1 MRMKITKRSWVWLA
15 PALFYLIFFGWYT
28 NLKGPLS
35 PKEVDHFI
43 NILGANGS
51 TPDRIVEIKRFIE
64 EDDGK
69 HFYMMN
75 LLDLTDNPSEMLETG
90 PDASAEDLMAHY
102 MEFMFPELFSRAC
115 HPIFFGQVL
124 ADALDLSGIE
134 NAESWDQAALFRY
147 RSRRDMIAI
156 VTNPKFL
163 ERHDYKIA
171 SLEKT
176 IANPV
181 NSLFFLGDLRF
192 TLGLILFALG
202 SVLNSIYIHKLRKRL

>member
-1 MRMKITKRSWVWLA
+1 MKITKHTWLWLA
-15 PALFYLIFFGWYT
+15 PVLFYLIFFSWYT

-35 PKEVDHFI
+35 SEEIDHFVD
-43 NILGANGS
+43 ILEANGS
-51 TPDRIVEIKRFIE
+51 TPERILEIKRFME

-75 LLDLTDNPSEMLETG
+75 LLDLSDNPPVLPATG
-90 PDASAEDLMAHY
+90 SDASAEDLMVYY

-115 HPIFFGQVL
+115 HPIFFGRVL

-147 RSRRDMIAI
+147 RSRRDMIA
-156 VTNPKFL
+156 VVANPKFL

-181 NSLFFLGDLRF
+181 KPLFFLGDLRF
-192 TLGLILFALG
+192 TVGLILF
-202 SVLNSIYIHKLRKRL
+202 VLFSIMDSIHVHKYRKKELE

>member
-1 MRMKITKRSWVWLA
+1 M
-15 PALFYLIFFGWYT
+15 IFFGWYT

-35 PKEVDHFI
+35 TQEINHFVD
-43 NILGANGS
+43 ILEANGS
-51 TPDRIVEIKRFIE
+51 ATDRIVEIRRFME

-75 LLDLTDNPSEMLETG
+75 LLDFRDNPPELSETG

-102 MEFMFPELFSRAC
+102 TEFMFPELFSRAC
-115 HPIFFGQVL
+115 HPVFFGQVL

-171 SLEKT
+171 SLEKS

-181 NSLFFLGDLRF
+181 KPLFFLGDLRF

-202 SVLNSIYIHKLRKRL
+202 SVLNSIYTHKLRKRL

>member
-1 MRMKITKRSWVWLA
+1 MRMKITKRSWAWLA

-35 PKEVDHFI
+35 PEEINHFI
-43 NILGANGS
+43 DILEVNGS
-51 TPDRIVEIKRFIE
+51 TPDRIVEIKGFME

-75 LLDLTDNPSEMLETG
+75 LLDLNDNPPEMVATG
-90 PDASAEDLMAHY
+90 SDASAEDLMAHY

-115 HPIFFGQVL
+115 HPVFFGQVL

-171 SLEKT
+171 SLDKT

-181 NSLFFLGDLRF
+181 KPLFFLGDLRF
-192 TLGLILFALG
+192 TLGLILFTLV
-202 SVLNSIYIHKLRKRL
+202 SIVNSIYNYKFRKRF

>member
-1 MRMKITKRSWVWLA
+1 MKITKRSWAWLA

-35 PKEVDHFI
+35 PEEIHHFVD
-43 NILGANGS
+43 ILEANGS
-51 TPDRIVEIKRFIE
+51 TPDRIVEIKRFME

-69 HFYMMN
+69 HCYMMN
-75 LLDLTDNPSEMLETG
+75 LLDLTDNPPQLSATG
-90 PDASAEDLMAHY
+90 PDASSAELMDHY
-102 MEFMFPELFSRAC
+102 MEFMNPELYSRAC
-115 HPIFFGQVL
+115 HPVFFGQVL

-147 RSRRDMIAI
+147 RSIRDMIAI
-156 VTNPKFL
+156 ATNPKFL

-181 NSLFFLGDLRF
+181 KPLFFLGDLRF
-192 TLGLILFALG
+192 ILGLILF
-202 SVLNSIYIHKLRKRL
+202 VLVSIVNSICRYKRRKTP

>member
-1 MRMKITKRSWVWLA
+1 MKITKRTWIWLA
-15 PALFYLIFFGWYT
+15 PALFYLIFFSWYT

-35 PKEVDHFI
+35 LEEIDHFVD
-43 NILGANGS
+43 ILEANGS
-51 TPDRIVEIKRFIE
+51 TPDRMVEIKRFME
-64 EDDGK
+64 KDDGK

-75 LLDLTDNPSEMLETG
+75 LLDLTDNPPVLPATG
-90 PDASAEDLMAHY
+90 PDASAEDLMVHY
-102 MEFMFPELFSRAC
+102 TEFMFPELFSRAC
-115 HPIFFGQVL
+115 HPIFFGRVL

-156 VTNPKFL
+156 VANPKFL

-181 NSLFFLGDLRF
+181 KPLFFLGDLRF
-192 TLGLILFALG
+192 TLGLILFSLF
-202 SVLNSIYIHKLRKRL
+202 SFVNCINNRKPRKRN

>member
-1 MRMKITKRSWVWLA
+1 MKITKRSWFWLA

-35 PKEVDHFI
+35 LEEINHFVDT
-43 NILGANGS
+43 LEANGS
-51 TPDRIVEIKRFIE
+51 TPDRIVEIKRFME

-75 LLDLTDNPSEMLETG
+75 LLDLTDNPPEMLATG
-90 PDASAEDLMAHY
+90 PDASSSELMDHY
-102 MEFMFPELFSRAC
+102 MEFMNPELYSRAC
-115 HPIFFGQVL
+115 HPIFFGRVL

-156 VTNPKFL
+156 VANPKFL
-163 ERHDYKIA
+163 ERHDYKVA

-181 NSLFFLGDLRF
+181 KPLFFLGDLRF
-192 TLGLILFALG
+192 TLGMILFALF
-202 SVLNSIYIHKLRKRL
+202 SIVNSAHSCKLRKRL

>member
-1 MRMKITKRSWVWLA
+1 M
-15 PALFYLIFFGWYT
+15 
-28 NLKGPLS
+28 
-35 PKEVDHFI
+35 
-43 NILGANGS
+43 
-51 TPDRIVEIKRFIE
+51 PDRIVEIKRFME

-75 LLDLTDNPSEMLETG
+75 LLDLTDNPPVLPATG
-90 PDASAEDLMAHY
+90 PDASAEDLMVHY

-115 HPIFFGQVL
+115 HPIFFGRVL

-147 RSRRDMIAI
+147 RSRRDMIA
-156 VTNPKFL
+156 VVANPKFL

-181 NSLFFLGDLRF
+181 KPLFFLGDFRL
-192 TLGLILFALG
+192 TLGLILFALF
-202 SVLNSIYIHKLRKRL
+202 SIVNSIHSYKLRKRL

>member
-1 MRMKITKRSWVWLA
+1 MRTKITKRTWIWLA
-15 PALFYLIFFGWYT
+15 PTLLYLIFFSWYT
-28 NLKGPLS
+28 NLKPPLS
-35 PKEVDHFI
+35 PEEVDHFV
-43 NILGANGS
+43 NMLLVNGS
-51 TPDRIVEIKRFIE
+51 TSDRIVEIKRFME

-75 LLDLTDNPSEMLETG
+75 LLDLTDNPPELSATG
-90 PDASAEDLMAHY
+90 PDASAAELMAHY
-102 MEFMFPELFSRAC
+102 MEFMFPELFFRAC
-115 HPIFFGQVL
+115 HPVFIGRVL

-156 VTNPKFL
+156 ATNPKFF

-181 NSLFFLGDLRF
+181 KPLFFLGDLRF
-192 TLGLILFALG
+192 TLGLILFALV
-202 SVLNSIYIHKLRKRL
+202 SILNSIYNYKLRKRL

>member
-15 PALFYLIFFGWYT
+15 PVLFYLIFFSWYT

-35 PKEVDHFI
+35 PEEINHFVD
-43 NILGANGS
+43 ILEANGS
-51 TPDRIVEIKRFIE
+51 TPDRIVEIKRFME

-75 LLDLTDNPSEMLETG
+75 LLDLTDNPPELPATG
-90 PDASAEDLMAHY
+90 LDASAEELMTHY
-102 MEFMFPELFSRAC
+102 MEYMSPALFSRAC
-115 HPIFFGQVL
+115 HPAFFGRVV
-124 ADALDLSGIE
+124 ADALDLSGIK

-156 VTNPKFL
+156 VTDSKFL

-181 NSLFFLGDLRF
+181 KPLFFLGDLRF
-192 TLGLILFALG
+192 TLGLILFALV
-202 SVLNSIYIHKLRKRL
+202 SILNSIYNHKLRKRL

>member
-1 MRMKITKRSWVWLA
+1 MKITKRSWVWLT

-28 NLKGPLS
+28 NLKAPLS
-35 PKEVDHFI
+35 PEEINHFVD
-43 NILGANGS
+43 ILEANGS
-51 TPDRIVEIKRFIE
+51 TPDRIVEIKRFME

-75 LLDLTDNPSEMLETG
+75 LLDLTDNPPELPATG
-90 PDASAEDLMAHY
+90 ADASSAELMTHY
-102 MEFMFPELFSRAC
+102 MEYMSPALFSRAC
-115 HPIFFGQVL
+115 HPAFFGRVV

-134 NAESWDQAALFRY
+134 NAESWDQAALYRY

-156 VTNPKFL
+156 ATNPKFL

-176 IANPV
+176 IASPV
-181 NSLFFLGDLRF
+181 KPLFFLGDLRF
-192 TLGLILFALG
+192 TLGLILFALV
-202 SVLNSIYIHKLRKRL
+202 SILNSIYNHKLRKRL

>member
-1 MRMKITKRSWVWLA
+1 MKITKGSWVWLA
-15 PALFYLIFFGWYT
+15 PALFYLIFFSWYT

-35 PKEVDHFI
+35 SEEINHFVD
-43 NILGANGS
+43 ILEANGS
-51 TPDRIVEIKRFIE
+51 TPDRMVEIKRFME
-64 EDDGK
+64 KDDGK

-75 LLDLTDNPSEMLETG
+75 LLDLTDNPPVLPATG
-90 PDASAEDLMAHY
+90 PDASAEDLMVHY
-102 MEFMFPELFSRAC
+102 TEFMFPELFSRAC
-115 HPIFFGQVL
+115 HPIFFGRVL

-171 SLEKT
+171 SSEKT

-181 NSLFFLGDLRF
+181 KPLFFLGDLRF
-192 TLGLILFALG
+192 TLGLILFSLF
-202 SVLNSIYIHKLRKRL
+202 SFVNCINNRKPRKSN

>member
-1 MRMKITKRSWVWLA
+1 MA
-15 PALFYLIFFGWYT
+15 PTLLYLIFFSWYT

-35 PKEVDHFI
+35 PEEVDHFVDM
-43 NILGANGS
+43 LLANGS
-51 TPDRIVEIKRFIE
+51 TSDRIVEIKRFME

-75 LLDLTDNPSEMLETG
+75 LLDLTDNPPELAATG
-90 PDASAEDLMAHY
+90 PDASAAELMAHY

-115 HPIFFGQVL
+115 HPVFIGRIL
-124 ADALDLSGIE
+124 ADALDLYGIE

-147 RSRRDMIAI
+147 RSRRDMIVIA
-156 VTNPKFL
+156 TNPKFL

-176 IANPV
+176 IASPV
-181 NSLFFLGDLRF
+181 KPLFFLGDLRF
-192 TLGLILFALG
+192 TLGLILFSLV
-202 SVLNSIYIHKLRKRL
+202 SIVNSFYRYKRRKTP

>member
-15 PALFYLIFFGWYT
+15 PVLLYLIFFSWYT

-35 PKEVDHFI
+35 SEEINHFVD
-43 NILGANGS
+43 ILEANGS
-51 TPDRIVEIKRFIE
+51 TPDRIVEIKRFME

-75 LLDLTDNPSEMLETG
+75 LLDLTDNPPELPATG
-90 PDASAEDLMAHY
+90 LDASAEELMTHY
-102 MEFMFPELFSRAC
+102 MEYMSPALFSRAC
-115 HPIFFGQVL
+115 HPAFFGRVV

-156 VTNPKFL
+156 ATDSKFL

-181 NSLFFLGDLRF
+181 KPLFFLGDLRF
-192 TLGLILFALG
+192 TLGLILFSLV
-202 SVLNSIYIHKLRKRL
+202 SIVNSFYRYKRRKTP

>member
-1 MRMKITKRSWVWLA
+1 MKITKCSWVWLT
-15 PALFYLIFFGWYT
+15 PALFYMIFFGWYT

-35 PKEVDHFI
+35 TQEINHFVD
-43 NILGANGS
+43 ILEANGS
-51 TPDRIVEIKRFIE
+51 ATDRIVEIRRFME

-75 LLDLTDNPSEMLETG
+75 LLDFRDNPPELSATG
-90 PDASAEDLMAHY
+90 PDASAEDLMVHY

-134 NAESWDQAALFRY
+134 NAESWDQTALFRY

-156 VTNPKFL
+156 VTNPRFL

-181 NSLFFLGDLRF
+181 KPLFFLGDLRF
-192 TLGLILFALG
+192 TLGLILFALF
-202 SVLNSIYIHKLRKRL
+202 SIMNSIHSYKLRKRL

>member
-1 MRMKITKRSWVWLA
+1 MKITKRSWVWLA
-15 PALFYLIFFGWYT
+15 PALFYLIFFSWYT

-35 PKEVDHFI
+35 PEEINHFVD
-43 NILGANGS
+43 ILEANGS
-51 TPDRIVEIKRFIE
+51 TPDRIVEIKRFME

-75 LLDLTDNPSEMLETG
+75 LLDLTDNPPELPATG
-90 PDASAEDLMAHY
+90 ADASSAELMTHY
-102 MEFMFPELFSRAC
+102 MEYMSPALFSRAC
-115 HPIFFGQVL
+115 HPAFFGRVV

-134 NAESWDQAALFRY
+134 NAESWDQAALYRY

-156 VTNPKFL
+156 ATNPKFL

-176 IANPV
+176 IASPV
-181 NSLFFLGDLRF
+181 KPLFFLGDLRF
-192 TLGLILFALG
+192 TLGLILFALV
-202 SVLNSIYIHKLRKRL
+202 SILNSIYNHKLRKRL

>member
-1 MRMKITKRSWVWLA
+1 MRMKITKRTWIWLG
-15 PALFYLIFFGWYT
+15 PALFYLIFFSWYT

-35 PKEVDHFI
+35 LEEIDHFVD
-43 NILGANGS
+43 ILEANGS
-51 TPDRIVEIKRFIE
+51 TPDRMVEIKRFME
-64 EDDGK
+64 KDDGK

-75 LLDLTDNPSEMLETG
+75 LLDLTDNPPVLPATG
-90 PDASAEDLMAHY
+90 PDASAEDLMVHY
-102 MEFMFPELFSRAC
+102 TEFMFPELFSRAC
-115 HPIFFGQVL
+115 HPIFFGRVL

-156 VTNPKFL
+156 VTNSKFL

-181 NSLFFLGDLRF
+181 KPLFFLGDLRF
-192 TLGLILFALG
+192 TLGLILFFLF
-202 SVLNSIYIHKLRKRL
+202 SIVNSIDSYKHRKRL

>member
-1 MRMKITKRSWVWLA
+1 MKITKHTWLWLA
-15 PALFYLIFFGWYT
+15 PVLFYLIFFSWYT

-35 PKEVDHFI
+35 SEEIDHFVD
-43 NILGANGS
+43 ILEAYGS
-51 TPDRIVEIKRFIE
+51 TPERILEIKRFME

-75 LLDLTDNPSEMLETG
+75 LLDLSDNPPVLPATG
-90 PDASAEDLMAHY
+90 SDASAEDLMVYY

-115 HPIFFGQVL
+115 HPIFFGRVL

-147 RSRRDMIAI
+147 RSRRDMIA
-156 VTNPKFL
+156 VVANPKFL

-181 NSLFFLGDLRF
+181 KPLFFLGDLRF
-192 TLGLILFALG
+192 TVGLILF
-202 SVLNSIYIHKLRKRL
+202 VLFSIMNSIHVHKYRKKELE

>member
-1 MRMKITKRSWVWLA
+1 MKITKRSWFWLA

-35 PKEVDHFI
+35 PEEINHFVD
-43 NILGANGS
+43 ILEANGS
-51 TPDRIVEIKRFIE
+51 TPDRIVEIKRFME

-75 LLDLTDNPSEMLETG
+75 LLDLTDNPPQLSATG
-90 PDASAEDLMAHY
+90 PDASSAELMDHY
-102 MEFMFPELFSRAC
+102 MEFMNPELYSRAC
-115 HPIFFGQVL
+115 HPVFFGRVL

-147 RSRRDMIAI
+147 RSIRDMIAI

-181 NSLFFLGDLRF
+181 KPLFFLGDLRF
-192 TLGLILFALG
+192 ILGLILF
-202 SVLNSIYIHKLRKRL
+202 VLVSIVNSIYRYKRRKTP

>member
-1 MRMKITKRSWVWLA
+1 MKITKRSWVWLA
-15 PALFYLIFFGWYT
+15 PVLLYLIFFSWYT

-35 PKEVDHFI
+35 SEEINHFVD
-43 NILGANGS
+43 ILEANGS
-51 TPDRIVEIKRFIE
+51 THDRIVEINRFME

-75 LLDLTDNPSEMLETG
+75 LLDLTDNPPELPATG
-90 PDASAEDLMAHY
+90 LDASAEELMTHY
-102 MEFMFPELFSRAC
+102 MEYMSPALFSRAC
-115 HPIFFGQVL
+115 HPAFFGRVV

-134 NAESWDQAALFRY
+134 NAESWDQAALYRY

-156 VTNPKFL
+156 ATNPKFL

-176 IANPV
+176 IASPV
-181 NSLFFLGDLRF
+181 KPLFFLGDLRF
-192 TLGLILFALG
+192 TLGLILFALV
-202 SVLNSIYIHKLRKRL
+202 SIVNSIDNHKLRKRL

>member
-1 MRMKITKRSWVWLA
+1 MKITKHSWVWLA
-15 PALFYLIFFGWYT
+15 PALFYLIFFSWYT

-35 PKEVDHFI
+35 PEEINHFVD
-43 NILGANGS
+43 ILEANGS
-51 TPDRIVEIKRFIE
+51 TPDRIVEIKRFME

-75 LLDLTDNPSEMLETG
+75 LLDLTDNPPQLSATG
-90 PDASAEDLMAHY
+90 PDASSAELMDHY
-102 MEFMFPELFSRAC
+102 MEFMNPELYSRAC
-115 HPIFFGQVL
+115 HPVFFGQVL

-147 RSRRDMIAI
+147 RSIRDMIAI
-156 VTNPKFL
+156 ATNPKFL

-181 NSLFFLGDLRF
+181 KPLFFLGDLRF
-192 TLGLILFALG
+192 ILGLILF
-202 SVLNSIYIHKLRKRL
+202 VLVSIVNSIYRYKRRKTP

>member
-1 MRMKITKRSWVWLA
+1 MRMKITKHSWVWLA
-15 PALFYLIFFGWYT
+15 PALFYLIFFSWYT

-35 PKEVDHFI
+35 PEEINHFVD
-43 NILGANGS
+43 ILEANGS
-51 TPDRIVEIKRFIE
+51 TPDRIVEIKRFME

-75 LLDLTDNPSEMLETG
+75 LLDLTDNPPQLSATG
-90 PDASAEDLMAHY
+90 PDASSAELMDHY
-102 MEFMFPELFSRAC
+102 MEFMNPELYSRAC
-115 HPIFFGQVL
+115 HPVFFGQVL

-147 RSRRDMIAI
+147 RSIRDMIAI
-156 VTNPKFL
+156 ATNPKFL

-181 NSLFFLGDLRF
+181 KPLFFLGDLRF
-192 TLGLILFALG
+192 ILGLILF
-202 SVLNSIYIHKLRKRL
+202 VLVSIVNSIYRYKRRKTP

>member
-1 MRMKITKRSWVWLA
+1 M
-15 PALFYLIFFGWYT
+15 IFFGWYT

-35 PKEVDHFI
+35 TQEINHFVD
-43 NILGANGS
+43 ILEANGS
-51 TPDRIVEIKRFIE
+51 ATDRIVEIRRFME

-75 LLDLTDNPSEMLETG
+75 LLDFRDNPPELSATG

-102 MEFMFPELFSRAC
+102 TEFMFPELFSRAC

-134 NAESWDQAALFRY
+134 NAESWDQTALFRY

-156 VTNPKFL
+156 VTNPRFL

-181 NSLFFLGDLRF
+181 RPLFFLGDLRF
-192 TLGLILFALG
+192 TLGLILFALF
-202 SVLNSIYIHKLRKRL
+202 SIVNSINNCKLRKRL

>member
-1 MRMKITKRSWVWLA
+1 MRMKITKRSWIWLA
-15 PALFYLIFFGWYT
+15 PALIYMIFFCWYT
-28 NLKGPLS
+28 NLKGTLS
-35 PKEVDHFI
+35 TKEINDFVD
-43 NILGANGS
+43 ILEASGS
-51 TPDRIVEIKRFIE
+51 TPDRIVEIKRFLE

-75 LLDLTDNPSEMLETG
+75 LLDLTDNPPEMLATG
-90 PDASAEDLMAHY
+90 PDASAEDLMVHY
-102 MEFMFPELFSRAC
+102 TEFMFPELFSRAC
-115 HPIFFGQVL
+115 HPIFFGRVL

-171 SLEKT
+171 SSEKT

-181 NSLFFLGDLRF
+181 KPLFFLGDLRF
-192 TLGLILFALG
+192 KLGLILFFLF
-202 SVLNSIYIHKLRKRL
+202 SIVNFIDSYKHRKRL

>member
-1 MRMKITKRSWVWLA
+1 MRTKITKRTWIWLA
-15 PALFYLIFFGWYT
+15 PTLLYLIFFSWYT
-28 NLKGPLS
+28 NLKPPLS
-35 PKEVDHFI
+35 PEEVDHFV
-43 NILGANGS
+43 NMLLANGS
-51 TPDRIVEIKRFIE
+51 TSDRIVEIKRFME

-75 LLDLTDNPSEMLETG
+75 LLDLTDNPPELAVTG
-90 PDASAEDLMAHY
+90 PDASAAELMAHY

-115 HPIFFGQVL
+115 HPVFIGWVL

-156 VTNPKFL
+156 ATNPKFL

-181 NSLFFLGDLRF
+181 KALFFLGDLRF
-192 TLGLILFALG
+192 AVGLILFALV
-202 SVLNSIYIHKLRKRL
+202 SIVNSIYRHKHRNTP

>member
-1 MRMKITKRSWVWLA
+1 M
-15 PALFYLIFFGWYT
+15 
-28 NLKGPLS
+28 S
-35 PKEVDHFI
+35 PEEINHFVD
-43 NILGANGS
+43 ILEANGS
-51 TPDRIVEIKRFIE
+51 TPDRIVEIKRFME

-75 LLDLTDNPSEMLETG
+75 LLDFRDNPPELSATG

-102 MEFMFPELFSRAC
+102 TEFMFPELFSRAC

-134 NAESWDQAALFRY
+134 NAESWDQTALFRY

-181 NSLFFLGDLRF
+181 RPLFFLGDLRF
-192 TLGLILFALG
+192 TLG
-202 SVLNSIYIHKLRKRL
+202 SVSYTHLTLPTKA

>member
-1 MRMKITKRSWVWLA
+1 MKITKHSWVWLA
-15 PALFYLIFFGWYT
+15 PALFYLIFFSWYT

-35 PKEVDHFI
+35 PEEINHFVD
-43 NILGANGS
+43 ILEANGS
-51 TPDRIVEIKRFIE
+51 TPDRIVEIKRFME

-75 LLDLTDNPSEMLETG
+75 LLDLTDNPPQLSATG
-90 PDASAEDLMAHY
+90 PDASSAELMDHY
-102 MEFMFPELFSRAC
+102 MEFMNPELYSRAC
-115 HPIFFGQVL
+115 HPVFFGRVL

-147 RSRRDMIAI
+147 RSIRDMIAI

-181 NSLFFLGDLRF
+181 KPLFFLGDLRF
-192 TLGLILFALG
+192 ILGLILF
-202 SVLNSIYIHKLRKRL
+202 VLVSIVNSIYRYKRRKTP

>member
-1 MRMKITKRSWVWLA
+1 MRMKITKHTWLWLA
-15 PALFYLIFFGWYT
+15 PVLFYLIFFSWYT

-35 PKEVDHFI
+35 SEEIDHFVD
-43 NILGANGS
+43 ILEAYGS
-51 TPDRIVEIKRFIE
+51 TPERILEIKRFME

-75 LLDLTDNPSEMLETG
+75 LLDLSDNPPVLPATG

-147 RSRRDMIAI
+147 RSRGDMMAIA
-156 VTNPKFL
+156 TNPKFL
-163 ERHDYKIA
+163 ERHDYKVA
-171 SLEKT
+171 SLDKT
-176 IANPV
+176 IASPV
-181 NSLFFLGDLRF
+181 KPLFFLGDLRF
-192 TLGLILFALG
+192 TLGLILFALV
-202 SVLNSIYIHKLRKRL
+202 SIVNSIYNYKLRKRL

>member
-1 MRMKITKRSWVWLA
+1 MKITKHSWVWLA
-15 PALFYLIFFGWYT
+15 PALFYLIFFSWYT

-35 PKEVDHFI
+35 PEEINHFVD
-43 NILGANGS
+43 ILEANGS
-51 TPDRIVEIKRFIE
+51 TPDRIVEIRRFME

-75 LLDLTDNPSEMLETG
+75 LLDLTDNPPQLSATG
-90 PDASAEDLMAHY
+90 PDASSAELMDHY
-102 MEFMFPELFSRAC
+102 MEFMNPELYSRAC
-115 HPIFFGQVL
+115 HPVFFGQVL

-147 RSRRDMIAI
+147 RSIRDMIAI
-156 VTNPKFL
+156 ATNPKFL

-181 NSLFFLGDLRF
+181 KPLFFLGDLRF
-192 TLGLILFALG
+192 ILGLILF
-202 SVLNSIYIHKLRKRL
+202 VLVSIVNSIYRYKRRKTP

>member
-1 MRMKITKRSWVWLA
+1 M
-15 PALFYLIFFGWYT
+15 
-28 NLKGPLS
+28 
-35 PKEVDHFI
+35 
-43 NILGANGS
+43 
-51 TPDRIVEIKRFIE
+51 E

-75 LLDLTDNPSEMLETG
+75 LLDLTDNPPELSATG
-90 PDASAEDLMAHY
+90 PDASAAELMAHY

-115 HPIFFGQVL
+115 HPVFIGRVL

-156 VTNPKFL
+156 ATNPKFL

-181 NSLFFLGDLRF
+181 KPLFFLGDLRF
-192 TLGLILFALG
+192 TVGLILFALV
-202 SVLNSIYIHKLRKRL
+202 SIVNSIYRHKHRSTP